1 MKENKDE
8 ITRGEAIKKMG
19 RYAGFAALGTCYD
32 IESSKRHRHYHHHLI
47 LEDGEGSQE
56 VILEMLLGVNLQ
68 VNGGNQ
74 KRNKSFQIK
83 LICILNDSTTK

>member
-1 MKENKDE
+1 MVSKVLYLKW
-8 ITRGEAIKKMG
+8 K
-19 RYAGFAALGTCYD
+19 RYVD
-32 IESSKRHRHYHHHLI
+32 HHHLI
-47 LEDGEGSQE
+47 LEDGEDSQE

-68 VNGGNQ
+68 VNGGSL